1 MTTKEFFG
9 KIFSRYL
16 LLHFLAMAVFVVLVG
31 LGVKFG
37 LEYYTHHGEGIEV
50 PLVKGQTY
58 NKAHQV
64 LDELGLVIM
73 VSDSGYNKEFPA
85 DFILAQSPNQGMKVK
100 RGHVIYV
107 TVNSPSSPTFA
118 IPDIVDNSSVREAEA
133 KLMAMGFRLL
143 PPQQVPGE
151 KDWVYGILCRGRRVS
166 NGDRIPIEH
175 PLTLLVGSGIV
186 SESDEFEYVDATSSN
201 TGIGDDEIDEFEE
214 VKEPP
219 VGEEN
224 VR

>member
-85 DFILAQSPNQGMKVK
+85 DYILAQSPNQGMKVK

-143 PPQQVPGE
+143 PPQKVPGE